1 MLYVQFWGINKLP
14 KIAMKTFYT
23 KPLVCDPHMI
33 WFDHGK
39 TCIQPEEVVYLSSLE
54 NYTEFHL
61 RCGKKVVSS
70 RTLKIHEVQLLEK
83 GSFARVHRKFMLN
96 LQYLK
101 HFESNGE
108 EHFAHLTTG
117 DKIIVS
123 RRKAK
128 KFGY

>member
-1 MLYVQFWGINKLP
+1 
-14 KIAMKTFYT
+14 MKTYYT
-23 KPLVCDPHMI
+23 RPTVCDPNMI
-33 WFDHGK
+33 WFDHHK
-39 TCIQPEEVVYLSSLE
+39 TCIQPEEVVYLSSLD

-61 RCGKKVVSS
+61 RCGKKVISS
-70 RTLKIHEVQLLEK
+70 RTLKIHEEQLLEK
-83 GSFARVHRKFMLN
+83 GTFARVHRKFMLN

-101 HFESNGE
+101 HFETDGE

-128 KFGY
+128 VFGRV

>member
-1 MLYVQFWGINKLP
+1 
-14 KIAMKTFYT
+14 MKTFFT
-23 KPLVCDPHMI
+23 KPTFCDPQLI

-39 TCIQPEEVVYLSSLE
+39 TCVRPEEVVYLSSLE

-61 RCGKKVVSS
+61 KCGKKVVSS
-70 RTLKIHEVQLLEK
+70 RTLKIHETQLIKK
-83 GSFARVHRKFMLN
+83 GQFARVHRKFMLN

-101 HFESNGE
+101 QIERHGE
-108 EHFAHLTTG
+108 EHIALLTTG

-128 KFGY
+128 SFGNQD